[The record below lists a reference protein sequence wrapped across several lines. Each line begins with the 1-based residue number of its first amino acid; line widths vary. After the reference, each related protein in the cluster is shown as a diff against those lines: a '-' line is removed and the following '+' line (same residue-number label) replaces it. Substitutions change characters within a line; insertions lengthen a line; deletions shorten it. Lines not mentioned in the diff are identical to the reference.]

1 MDLYQFEQLSLNI
14 LVPALIL
21 GMAFIV
27 WDLAR
32 KSKAGRFGTLVLFGA
47 LGLGVLAFI
56 VKTLVIDAVGGF

>member
-1 MDLYQFEQLSLNI
+1 MNLTQFEQLSLNI

-32 KSKAGRFGTLVLFGA
+32 KSKAGRFGTFVLFGA
-47 LGLGVLAFI
+47 LGLGVVAFV
-56 VKTLVIDAVGGF
+56 VKTIVIDSVGGY